1 MNDLKKLFEELDSIH
16 DEELLLEMRK
26 SIKDISYT
34 KVFWEQRDIALNG
47 ATSVDKARAKLK
59 CNIIAKKYSACVPV
73 SRKIKRF
80 RTPHG
85 FAGIHISIDA
95 TIGKG
100 CTFYQHVVIGSN
112 TLPDSKTHGFPVIG
126 DNVYIEA
133 GAMVIGNVRVG
144 NNVRIGANCVV
155 TKDVPDNCV
164 VVGPKS
170 IVIQRDEPIDNTF
183 YTVEKYKKYIANLEK
198 NSNEN

>member
-59 CNIIAKKYSACVPV
+59 
-73 SRKIKRF
+73 RF

-126 DNVYIEA
+126 DNVYIGA